1 MLVRHY
7 SFLSF
12 IRKLD
17 LIFLKKFLEYE
28 ISSVKKIN
36 FHLVLSDE
44 SKKIG
49 VEKRRRA
56 ANKARA
62 LTVSIF
68 HKCVHKLC

>member
-1 MLVRHY
+1 MKFY
-7 SFLSF
+7 
-12 IRKLD
+12 LD
-17 LIFLKKFLEYE
+17 
-28 ISSVKKIN
+28 KKIN

-62 LTVSIF
+62 LTVSFFAQIRA
-68 HKCVHKLC
+68 